1 MVFHNRTLKII
12 KHKLIYDGIVTG
24 LRRRLAQVGLA
35 IKFYYVFREGLIGE
49 AREFAPEPEGFETIF
64 LTFEDM
70 QSLDRIDGRGESA
83 LTMQNQISRGHK
95 CLAIKIDGKI
105 AGFTWCQF
113 DIFAYP
119 TSVGPTLRE
128 NEAYL
133 FDMYILKDYRGKNL
147 APLLR
152 YKCYQELAKIGR
164 TVLFS
169 ASTIYNNPAIVFK
182 KKLNARILSL
192 RLYLRL
198 GKDLH
203 WDWKLKTYDE
213 FRSK

>member
-1 MVFHNRTLKII
+1 MVFRTRTLKII

-24 LRRRLAQVGLA
+24 LRRRLAQLGLA

-49 AREFAPEPEGFETIF
+49 AIDFAPEPEGFETIF

-70 QSLDRIDGRGESA
+70 QSIDRIDGRGESA
-83 LTMQNQISRGHK
+83 LTMQNQISRGHQ
-95 CLAIKIDGKI
+95 CLAMKIDGKI
-105 AGFTWCQF
+105 VGFTWCQF

-119 TSVGPTLRE
+119 TSAGPTLRE

-133 FDMYILKDYRGKNL
+133 FDMYILKDYRGRNL

-164 TVLFS
+164 TVLYS

-203 WDWKLKTYDE
+203 WNWKLKTYDE